1 MTFHATSALPAV
13 MRVELPE
20 QESPAESDT
29 ECLTVH
35 PGLDLVHDVTVS
47 LDIHLGSSDL
57 SIKDLMALQPGSV
70 VTLDRRIDD
79 CIDVRLN
86 GRTVAHAEIVAVED
100 QFGIR
105 ITDVIRE
112 R

>member
-1 MTFHATSALPAV
+1 MTLHTPSAVPVV
-13 MRVELPE
+13 MRVDLPE
-20 QESPAESDT
+20 QAPAEPDT
-29 ECLTVH
+29 ECPTVH

-57 SIKDLMALQPGSV
+57 SIKDLMALQPDSV

-79 CIDVRLN
+79 CVEVRLN
-86 GRTVAHAEIVAVED
+86 GRTVARAEIVAVD
-100 QFGIR
+100 DRFGIR
-105 ITDVIRE
+105 IVDIVRE

>member
-1 MTFHATSALPAV
+1 MTHHATSRLPAV

-20 QESPAESDT
+20 QTPGEPDAERPAA
-29 ECLTVH
+29 H
-35 PGLDLVHDVTVS
+35 PGLDLVHDVAVS
-47 LDIHLGSSDL
+47 LDIHLGSSAL
-57 SIKDLMALQPGSV
+57 SVGDLMALQPGSV

-79 CIDVRLN
+79 CVEVRLN
-86 GRTVAHAEIVAVED
+86 GRTVARAEIVAVDD

-105 ITDVIRE
+105 IVDIVQE